1 VKLALLLLAAGLLL
15 ALAACGESDEDKAKS
30 DVCDARDDIQANVK
44 DLQNLTLGTATLDKI
59 RSNLTAIQDDVKKI
73 ADAQGKLSE
82 SDKEQVQKANDAFK
96 SKLQSLAGDVG
107 RSLSLEDAAQ
117 QLKSAFADLA
127 TTYRETYAPV
137 DCG

>member
-1 VKLALLLLAAGLLL
+1 M
-15 ALAACGESDEDKAKS
+15 
-30 DVCDARDDIQANVK
+30 K

-59 RSNLTAIQDDVKKI
+59 KSNLTAIQDDVKKI
-73 ADAQGKLSE
+73 ADAQGKLSD

-96 SKLQSLAGDVG
+96 SKLQSLAGEVG
-107 RSLSLEDAAQ
+107 RSLSLEDATQ
-117 QLKSAFADLA
+117 QLKTAFANLA